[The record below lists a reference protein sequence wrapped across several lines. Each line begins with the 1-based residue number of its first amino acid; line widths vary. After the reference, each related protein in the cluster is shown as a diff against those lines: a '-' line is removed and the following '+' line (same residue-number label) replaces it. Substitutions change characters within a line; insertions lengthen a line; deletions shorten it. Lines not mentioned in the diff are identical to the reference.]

1 MSRASHKDAA
11 ETWRVA
17 LTYFMLKVIHKCYQ
31 ALIRSDM
38 GASSG
43 VRTVK
48 IKEEC
53 SYQQYKS
60 NLSDVRKIN
69 ANSKMTGYETNNTTD
84 PIPKKNYI

>member
-1 MSRASHKDAA
+1 MVCSS
-11 ETWRVA
+11 TN
-17 LTYFMLKVIHKCYQ
+17 VIHKCYQ

-48 IKEEC
+48 IKGKC
-53 SYQQYKS
+53 SFQRYKS

-69 ANSKMTGYETNNTTD
+69 ANSQMTDYETNNTTD
-84 PIPKKNYI
+84 PIPKNFI

>member
-1 MSRASHKDAA
+1 
-11 ETWRVA
+11 
-17 LTYFMLKVIHKCYQ
+17 
-31 ALIRSDM
+31 M

-69 ANSKMTGYETNNTTD
+69 ANSQMTDYETNNTTD
-84 PIPKKNYI
+84 PIPKNFI